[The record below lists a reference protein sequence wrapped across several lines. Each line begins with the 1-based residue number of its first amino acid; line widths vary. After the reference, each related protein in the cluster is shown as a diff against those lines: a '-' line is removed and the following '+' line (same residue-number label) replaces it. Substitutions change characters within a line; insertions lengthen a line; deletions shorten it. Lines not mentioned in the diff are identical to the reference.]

1 LPAVRA
7 VCPIAFSA
15 VACKKFTHIMHRS
28 CIREISHQSML
39 SPMPAMYCQY
49 PPSGAKSSGDGDFF
63 FYVEGLPPYYT
74 WGMLKDLTRKA
85 APHPG
90 WTEMASNPQGM
101 QKGRGWIKIKR
112 AKDAFNLYGFLTTGS
127 PCLKPLKVYLWSTA
141 RSPPELLRCND
152 ILRPIQPISPPQ
164 IGTTFSTPMSTP
176 MSVTPMRS
184 PMSTPMSTPSHMSP
198 VLHQPPPVGLKNP
211 NPTYVSTSNHR
222 PINATGGLIQ
232 TESKGIFINQ
242 LDYAVD
248 QRQLEEYLRRIGSF
262 DSCEIRRDPTSGRSR
277 GIATAKFASAQAA
290 ARAVQVLHGQKIMS
304 KTISVR
310 FDTEKEAVT
319 PKSSIKS
326 YHGGLII
333 ANGSH

>member
-1 LPAVRA
+1 
-7 VCPIAFSA
+7 
-15 VACKKFTHIMHRS
+15 MH
-28 CIREISHQSML
+28 
-39 SPMPAMYCQY
+39 CQY

-90 WTEMASNPQGM
+90 WTEMASNPYGM

-112 AKDAFNLYGFLTTGS
+112 ARDAFNLYGFLTTGS

-152 ILRPIQPISPPQ
+152 ILRPMQSISPPQ
-164 IGTTFSTPMSTP
+164 FGTTFSTPLSTP
-176 MSVTPMRS
+176 MSGT
-184 PMSTPMSTPSHMSP
+184 PMSTPMSTPTHMSP
-198 VLHQPPPVGLKNP
+198 VFRQPPPVEFKNMHS
-211 NPTYVSTSNHR
+211 TYVYTSNHR
-222 PINATGGLIQ
+222 PINATGGLVQ

-262 DSCEIRRDPTSGRSR
+262 DSCEIRRDSTTGRSR
-277 GIATAKFASAQAA
+277 GIATAKFASAEAA
-290 ARAVQVLHGQKIMS
+290 ARAVQVLHGQRIMS

-319 PKSSIKS
+319 PRSSVKI
-326 YHGGLII
+326 YQGGLII
-333 ANGSH
+333 ANGSQ

>member
-1 LPAVRA
+1 
-7 VCPIAFSA
+7 
-15 VACKKFTHIMHRS
+15 
-28 CIREISHQSML
+28 ML
-39 SPMPAMYCQY
+39 SQLPTVHCQH
-49 PPSGAKSSGDGDFF
+49 PSSRGKSSGDGDFF

-85 APHPG
+85 APYPG
-90 WTEMASNPQGM
+90 WTEMASNPQDM

-112 AKDAFNLYGFLTTGS
+112 AKDAFNLY
-127 PCLKPLKVYLWSTA
+127 A

-152 ILRPIQPISPPQ
+152 IQRPMQPFSPPQ
-164 IGTTFSTPMSTP
+164 VGTTFSVPMNTSMSGTPMSTP
-176 MSVTPMRS
+176 I
-184 PMSTPMSTPSHMSP
+184 HMSP
-198 VLHQPPPVGLKNP
+198 VLHPSPPVGLENMSP
-211 NPTYVSTSNHR
+211 AYVYTSNHR
-222 PINATGGLIQ
+222 PINATGGLVQ
-232 TESKGIFINQ
+232 TESKGIFIHQ

-277 GIATAKFASAQAA
+277 GIATAKFASAEAA
-290 ARAVQVLHGQKIMS
+290 ARAVQVLHGQRIMS

-319 PKSSIKS
+319 LKSSVKS
-326 YHGGLII
+326 YQGGLVI

>member
-1 LPAVRA
+1 
-7 VCPIAFSA
+7 
-15 VACKKFTHIMHRS
+15 MH
-28 CIREISHQSML
+28 CHY
-39 SPMPAMYCQY
+39 SP
-49 PPSGAKSSGDGDFF
+49 SRAKSSGDGDFF

-85 APHPG
+85 APYPG

-112 AKDAFNLYGFLTTGS
+112 AKDAFNLYEFLTTGS

-152 ILRPIQPISPPQ
+152 ILRPMQPFFPPHF
-164 IGTTFSTPMSTP
+164 GTTCSTPSSTSLSSTPMSDPMSTP
-176 MSVTPMRS
+176 MNTP
-184 PMSTPMSTPSHMSP
+184 THMSP
-198 VLHQPPPVGLKNP
+198 VLHQPPPFEFKNMS
-211 NPTYVSTSNHR
+211 PTYVYTSNHR

-277 GIATAKFASAQAA
+277 GIATAKFASVEAA
-290 ARAVQVLHGQKIMS
+290 ARAVQVLHGQKLMS

-319 PKSSIKS
+319 PKSSFKD
-326 YHGGLII
+326 HQGGLII
-333 ANGSH
+333 ANGSQ

>member
-1 LPAVRA
+1 
-7 VCPIAFSA
+7 
-15 VACKKFTHIMHRS
+15 
-28 CIREISHQSML
+28 ML
-39 SPMPAMYCQY
+39 SQLPTVHCQH
-49 PPSGAKSSGDGDFF
+49 PSSRGKSSGEGDFF

-85 APHPG
+85 APYPG
-90 WTEMASNPQGM
+90 WTEMASNPQDM

-112 AKDAFNLYGFLTTGS
+112 AKDAFNLYEVLGFLTTGS

-152 ILRPIQPISPPQ
+152 IQRPMQPFSPPQ
-164 IGTTFSTPMSTP
+164 VGTTFSVPMNTS
-176 MSVTPMRS
+176 MSGT
-184 PMSTPMSTPSHMSP
+184 PMSTPMSTPIHMSP
-198 VLHQPPPVGLKNP
+198 VLHPSPPVGLENMSP
-211 NPTYVSTSNHR
+211 AYVYTSNHR
-222 PINATGGLIQ
+222 PINATGGLVQ
-232 TESKGIFINQ
+232 TESKGIFIHQ

-277 GIATAKFASAQAA
+277 GIATAKFANAEAA
-290 ARAVQVLHGQKIMS
+290 ARAVQVLHGQRIMS

-319 PKSSIKS
+319 PKSSVKS
-326 YHGGLII
+326 YQGGLII